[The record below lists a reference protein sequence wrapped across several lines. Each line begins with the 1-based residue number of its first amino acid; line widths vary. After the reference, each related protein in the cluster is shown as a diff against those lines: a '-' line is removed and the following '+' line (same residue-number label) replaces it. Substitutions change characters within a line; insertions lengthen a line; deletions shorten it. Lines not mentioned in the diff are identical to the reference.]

1 MKKGKRP
8 RTVGFWIFFVLI
20 TLLSLVLFEL
30 GKNTLWGWALLL
42 ILLIGWVLLRIRILP
57 EARFLPRLGVFL
69 AGICLI
75 GVLFK
80 LSGPPERC
88 VPAVTGKNL
97 VITGVVTVEEGQLTG
112 VCTED
117 GEVEVYA
124 GIPYAKPPVG
134 ALRWKEP
141 QPPEHWTGVRAC
153 NTFAP
158 MSMQPR
164 NHPVINSLMQIFG
177 YHTYEFSLRDNW
189 IEAMSEDSLYLNIWK
204 PAGDVSGLPVLV
216 YIHGGSLTSGQPS
229 YSEYNG
235 EALAREGIVVVNLGY
250 RLGVF
255 GFLAGEELAAE
266 SPNGTTGNYGL
277 LDQIRALE
285 WVRDNISAFGGDPKQ
300 VTVAGESAGASCV
313 NALCV
318 SPLSRGLF
326 VRAIAES
333 SGVTAKTPYHSFRP
347 LSEALKTGAAIRAEF
362 GADDLAELRL
372 VPAEKLVHTKHS
384 NDSLT
389 VDGWAVTEQ
398 PYLTYQKGENHETAL
413 LQGFNV
419 HEADFFCMMTKVDA
433 ENYVEKLRK
442 LYGSQAEAAA
452 AAFPPAEQ
460 VPYYKY
466 LIDAGGTAKGSYD
479 QAVSAAWFAYSH
491 YNWDRLLQAQGVP
504 VYSYY
509 FTKDNRGLGSNHGGE
524 LPYFYGNLD
533 KHPKN
538 YDAEDAALSRT
549 MMKYYVNFIR
559 TGDPNGEGLP
569 AWPEAAEA
577 PDQILELGAEI
588 RPVPDPYLA
597 LYPLIDSFMEESGPE
612 EAR

>member
-189 IEAMSEDSLYLNIWK
+189 IEAMSEDSL
-204 PAGDVSGLPVLV
+204 
-216 YIHGGSLTSGQPS
+216 
-229 YSEYNG
+229 
-235 EALAREGIVVVNLGY
+235 
-250 RLGVF
+250 
-255 GFLAGEELAAE
+255 
-266 SPNGTTGNYGL
+266 
-277 LDQIRALE
+277 
-285 WVRDNISAFGGDPKQ
+285 
-300 VTVAGESAGASCV
+300 
-313 NALCV
+313 
-318 SPLSRGLF
+318 
-326 VRAIAES
+326 
-333 SGVTAKTPYHSFRP
+333 
-347 LSEALKTGAAIRAEF
+347 
-362 GADDLAELRL
+362 
-372 VPAEKLVHTKHS
+372 
-384 NDSLT
+384 
-389 VDGWAVTEQ
+389 
-398 PYLTYQKGENHETAL
+398 
-413 LQGFNV
+413 
-419 HEADFFCMMTKVDA
+419 
-433 ENYVEKLRK
+433 
-442 LYGSQAEAAA
+442 
-452 AAFPPAEQ
+452 
-460 VPYYKY
+460 
-466 LIDAGGTAKGSYD
+466 
-479 QAVSAAWFAYSH
+479 
-491 YNWDRLLQAQGVP
+491 
-504 VYSYY
+504 
-509 FTKDNRGLGSNHGGE
+509 
-524 LPYFYGNLD
+524 
-533 KHPKN
+533 
-538 YDAEDAALSRT
+538 
-549 MMKYYVNFIR
+549 
-559 TGDPNGEGLP
+559 
-569 AWPEAAEA
+569 
-577 PDQILELGAEI
+577 
-588 RPVPDPYLA
+588 
-597 LYPLIDSFMEESGPE
+597 
-612 EAR
+612 